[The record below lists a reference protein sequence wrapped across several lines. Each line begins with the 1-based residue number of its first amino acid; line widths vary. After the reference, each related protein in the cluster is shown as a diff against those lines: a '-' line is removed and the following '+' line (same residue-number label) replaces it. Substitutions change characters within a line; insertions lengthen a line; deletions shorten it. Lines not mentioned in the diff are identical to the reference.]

1 VSDVSF
7 GRPEIRRVALRA
19 GAQEIDLEL
28 SFMKKRISLLAA
40 LIALL
45 ISVNGSAQQPDPQ
58 QQQTPPPRPRLTLME
73 TIRKSVRR
81 LNATVDD
88 AKSSAEMVVSSYSDP
103 KGGKTT
109 IVIVNDKRKSLLGL
123 YIYNFGSVKN
133 AANREEVYRY
143 LLSANDAI
151 TIGSF
156 FVDSE
161 DDIGYKYLF
170 SNALPFNQTAF
181 EAAYLAMAAVV
192 RERRAEIRQ
201 LIGAG
206 KDDKTVENK

>member
-1 VSDVSF
+1 MRKAILLAGLAISLIAVETAAQTAPQPQQPKPAAPRLSVIDT
-7 GRPEIRRVALRA
+7 IRRSLKRM
-19 GAQEIDLEL
+19 GATIDE
-28 SFMKKRISLLAA
+28 S
-40 LIALL
+40 
-45 ISVNGSAQQPDPQ
+45 
-58 QQQTPPPRPRLTLME
+58 
-73 TIRKSVRR
+73 
-81 LNATVDD
+81 
-88 AKSSAEMVVSSYSDP
+88 KSSAEMVVSNYNNP
-103 KGGKTT
+103 KGGKTA
-109 IVIVNDKRKSLLGL
+109 VVVVNDKRKSLLGL

-143 LLSANDAI
+143 LLSVNDAI

-181 EAAYLAMAAVV
+181 EAAYLAMASVV

-201 LIGAG
+201 MLGLG
-206 KDDKTVENK
+206 RDDKGSNE

>member
-1 VSDVSF
+1 M
-7 GRPEIRRVALRA
+7 RKAI
-19 GAQEIDLEL
+19 
-28 SFMKKRISLLAA
+28 LLAGLA
-40 LIALL
+40 IWLIVVETA
-45 ISVNGSAQQPDPQ
+45 AQTEPQQPKPAA
-58 QQQTPPPRPRLTLME
+58 PRLSVID
-73 TIRKSVRR
+73 TIKKSLKRMG
-81 LNATVDD
+81 ATVDES
-88 AKSSAEMVVSSYSDP
+88 KSSAEMVVSNYNDP
-103 KGGKTT
+103 KGGKTA
-109 IVIVNDKRKSLLGL
+109 VVVVNDKRKSLMGL

-133 AANREEVYRY
+133 AQNREEVYRY

-170 SNALPFNQTAF
+170 SNALPLNQTAF

-201 LIGAG
+201 LLGAG
-206 KDDKTVENK
+206 RDDKGNNE

>member
-1 VSDVSF
+1 MLALAARKPATVRKSMEYFDMRKAILLA
-7 GRPEIRRVALRA
+7 GLAILLAVALA
-19 GAQEIDLEL
+19 AAQTEP
-28 SFMKKRISLLAA
+28 
-40 LIALL
+40 
-45 ISVNGSAQQPDPQ
+45 QQPKPAA
-58 QQQTPPPRPRLTLME
+58 PRLSL
-73 TIRKSVRR
+73 IDQIKRSLKRVG
-81 LNATVDD
+81 ATVDES
-88 AKSSAEMVVSSYSDP
+88 KSSAEMIVSNYNDP
-103 KGGKTT
+103 KGGKTAV
-109 IVIVNDKRKSLLGL
+109 VIVNDKRKSLLGL

-133 AANREEVYRY
+133 APNREEIYRY

-181 EAAYLAMAAVV
+181 ESAYLAMAAVV
-192 RERRAEIRQ
+192 RERRAEIKQ
-201 LIGAG
+201 LLGAG

>member
-1 VSDVSF
+1 
-7 GRPEIRRVALRA
+7 
-19 GAQEIDLEL
+19 
-28 SFMKKRISLLAA
+28 MKKRISLLAA

>member
-1 VSDVSF
+1 MLALAARKPAIS
-7 GRPEIRRVALRA
+7 RRMEYFVMRKA
-19 GAQEIDLEL
+19 I
-28 SFMKKRISLLAA
+28 LLAGLA
-40 LIALL
+40 ILFA
-45 ISVNGSAQQPDPQ
+45 VAVAAAEQAETQPQQPKPAA
-58 QQQTPPPRPRLTLME
+58 PRLSL
-73 TIRKSVRR
+73 IDQIKRSLKR
-81 LNATVDD
+81 LGATVDES
-88 AKSSAEMVVSSYSDP
+88 KSSAEMVVSNYNDP
-103 KGGKTT
+103 KGGKTA
-109 IVIVNDKRKSLLGL
+109 VVVVNDKRKSLMGL

-170 SNALPFNQTAF
+170 SNALPLNQTAF

-192 RERRAEIRQ
+192 RERRAEIKQ
-201 LIGAG
+201 LLGGG
-206 KDDKTVENK
+206 KDDK